1 MKIYKGFTLIEI
13 VLLCFI
19 ISFILINIFNIQN
32 RAIEINKI
40 VKEKEEA
47 FYIARSICEM
57 FKSSNLKIPIE
68 NMSFCGD
75 DVNEISNKFINLIE
89 DEHIVD
95 NRKKYRVT
103 IKNINCNYMD
113 GIDVSVF
120 SIKKEFLIRLLV
132 LK

>member
-1 MKIYKGFTLIEI
+1 MKTYKGFTLIEI
-13 VLLCFI
+13 VLLCLI

-32 RAIEINKI
+32 RAIKINKT

-47 FYIARSICEM
+47 FYIARSICEI
-57 FKSSNLKIPIE
+57 FKSSNLKIPTGNI
-68 NMSFCGD
+68 SFCGD
-75 DVNEISNKFINLIE
+75 DINEISNKFINLIE
-89 DEHIVD
+89 EDYPVDDE
-95 NRKKYRVT
+95 KKYRIT
-103 IKNINCNYMD
+103 IRNINCNYMD